1 MHEFSYFLL
10 LNKAV
15 NILPFIVLMI
25 YLYCM
30 NIRKSRHLRK
40 MDYSNKL
47 LHDNVE
53 LHKAYDYFR
62 IVSIGARLAQ
72 SVEHGTLNP
81 RVVGSSPTLGA
92 KLFFYFLLLDRTFF
106 FYVLLFLHFPHVK
119 QFNFDLNCITS
130 LFLFF

>member
-1 MHEFSYFLL
+1 MHEFSYVLL

-30 NIRKSRHLRK
+30 NIRKFRHLRK

-53 LHKAYDYFR
+53 LHKAHDYFR
-62 IVSIGARLAQ
+62 L
-72 SVEHGTLNP
+72 
-81 RVVGSSPTLGA
+81 
-92 KLFFYFLLLDRTFF
+92 
-106 FYVLLFLHFPHVK
+106 
-119 QFNFDLNCITS
+119 
-130 LFLFF
+130 